1 MRVSCVC
8 VCVSVCICALESG
21 RKVIVIKI
29 AVSMCQHSVTAA
41 EVMTEGNDLQKEA

>member
-1 MRVSCVC
+1 MSVC
-8 VCVSVCICALESG
+8 VCICALACTCALESG
-21 RKVIVIKI
+21 RKVIVIKV